1 MSLGDL
7 QNLAMLAVARLG
19 PAAWAKEIRV
29 ELRDVA
35 GRDVS
40 VSTVFVTLTRLED
53 QGFLA
58 SRRGSA
64 PERGGRARRIF
75 ALTDAGWAALRE
87 TRAASERMWA
97 GLEGRG

>member
-7 QNLAMLAVARLG
+7 QYLTMLAVARLG
-19 PAAWAKEIRV
+19 SEAFAREIREV
-29 ELRDVA
+29 LLEVA

-53 QGFLA
+53 QCLLRSG
-58 SRRGSA
+58 RGDPPA
-64 PERGGRARRIF
+64 RGGRRPRLF
-75 ALTDAGWAALRE
+75 SLTEEGWDALRA

-97 GLEGRG
+97 GLEPA